1 MAKVLDGTALAKE
14 ARAEV
19 AAAVAELRRD
29 SLVIPGLA
37 AVLVGEDP
45 ASAVYVRNK
54 GRACAEAGMFSETY
68 HLPGATSQDELLA
81 LLARLNA
88 DVRFHGILVQLPLPP
103 HIDEETVIEAVL
115 PSKDIDGIHPY
126 NLGKLAQGSPEFIPG
141 TPAGIQ
147 QILLRHGYDPDGRHV
162 VVCGRSNIVGKP
174 LAMLLMQRRP
184 GSNATVTVCHTHT
197 ANLAGI
203 TRQADILVAAIG
215 EPRSITAD
223 MVAEGAV
230 VIDVGINQV
239 EDATRRR
246 GYRLVGDV
254 DYGPV
259 SEKAEAITP
268 VPGGVGPMTIAMLLV
283 NTLTAARNS
292 VAGQQT
298 PPTPRL

>member
-1 MAKVLDGTALAKE
+1 MARVLDGTALAQE
-14 ARAEV
+14 VRAEV
-19 AAAVAELRRD
+19 AAAVAGLKRD
-29 SLVIPGLA
+29 ARVTAGLA

-54 GRACAEAGMFSETY
+54 GRACAEAGMFSETF
-68 HLPGATSQDELLA
+68 HLPGSTSQAELLG
-81 LLARLNA
+81 LLESLNA
-88 DVRFHGILVQLPLPP
+88 DARFHGILVQLPLPP
-103 HIDEETVIEAVL
+103 HIDEDTAIEAVL
-115 PSKDIDGIHPY
+115 PTKDIDGIHPY
-126 NLGKLAQGSPEFIPG
+126 NLGKLARGAPEFIPG

-162 VVCGRSNIVGKP
+162 VICGRSNIVGKP

-197 ANLAGI
+197 RNLADI

-215 EPRSITAD
+215 EPRAITAD

-292 VAGQQT
+292 AGGQQI
-298 PPTPRL
+298 PQQF

>member
-88 DVRFHGILVQLPLPP
+88 DVRFHGILVQLPLPD
-103 HIDEETVIEAVL
+103 HIDEETVIQAVS
-115 PSKDIDGIHPY
+115 PAKDVDGIHPF
-126 NLGKLAQGSPEFIPG
+126 NLGKLLQGSPVFVPG

-147 QILLRHGYDPDGRHV
+147 QILLRHGCDPAGKHV
-162 VVCGRSNIVGKP
+162 VICGRSNIVGKP
-174 LAMLLMQRRP
+174 LAALLMQRSD
-184 GSNATVTVCHTHT
+184 GGNATVTVCHTRT
-197 ANLAGI
+197 RDLAAI
-203 TRQADILVAAIG
+203 TQQADILVAAIG
-215 EPRSITAD
+215 QPRAVTAD
-223 MVAEGAV
+223 MVREGAV
-230 VIDVGINQV
+230 VIDVGINRV

-254 DYGPV
+254 DFEPV
-259 SEKAEAITP
+259 SARAEAITP

-283 NTLTAARNS
+283 NTLTAARLS
-292 VAGQQT
+292 LSASWT
-298 PPTPRL
+298 AKPS